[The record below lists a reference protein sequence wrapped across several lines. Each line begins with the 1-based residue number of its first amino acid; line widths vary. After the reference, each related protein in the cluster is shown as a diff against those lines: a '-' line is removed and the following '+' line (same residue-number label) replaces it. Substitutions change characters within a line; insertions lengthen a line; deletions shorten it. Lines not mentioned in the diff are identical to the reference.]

1 MNYIKCNELVNR
13 KVMNTPKAKFIT
25 EFRQTRSPR
34 WMCSLYKLVNDDY
47 ELIDSFSDHHK
58 ASGEAKIIMYLRPEI
73 GNRIS
78 AFFNSGKQS

>member
-1 MNYIKCNELVNR
+1 MSHIKHNERVSSKLIN
-13 KVMNTPKAKFIT
+13 MPMAKFIT

-34 WMCSLYKLVNDDY
+34 WTCNLYKLVNDDY
-47 ELIDSFSDHHK
+47 ELVDSFSDHHK

-78 AFFNSGKQS
+78 VFFNFGKQS